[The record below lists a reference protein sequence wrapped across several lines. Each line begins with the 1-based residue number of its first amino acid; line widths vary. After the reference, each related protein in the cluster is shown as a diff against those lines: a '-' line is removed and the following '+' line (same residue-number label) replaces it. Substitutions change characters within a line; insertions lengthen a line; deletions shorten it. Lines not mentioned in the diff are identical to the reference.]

1 MTKKE
6 LLLLKNE
13 MLVANCM
20 ANLIGVFLA
29 KIFILGTESPM
40 PDHVFQIPVVD
51 LIDSAFTPFAFL
63 FVGISMYI
71 DDVTLVVVK
80 FEP

>member
-40 PDHVFQIPVVD
+40 PDHVFQIPVVN